1 MTLAPSILWLLAG
14 AALLALEAFGI
25 PGIGFLFIG
34 LGAIVT
40 GIAVEAGITNSGDY
54 ISQFAIFFVTSGAL
68 TVLLW
73 RKLKTWHTS
82 PKMAERYS
90 NMVGDQASVGKGGL
104 TPGKEGRVGWSGTTM
119 RAVLAPEITV
129 TLAEGAT
136 VTIVA
141 VKGNLV
147 SVKPN

>member
-1 MTLAPSILWLLAG
+1 MTLPVSILWLLAG
-14 AALLALEAFGI
+14 AALVALEAFG
-25 PGIGFLFIG
+25 PGLGFLFIG
-34 LGAIVT
+34 LGAIATGVAIEVGVVT
-40 GIAVEAGITNSGDY
+40 PADY
-54 ISQFAIFFVTSGAL
+54 ISQIAILFISSGLFAI
-68 TVLLW
+68 LLW

-82 PKMAERYS
+82 PETAERYS

-104 TPGKEGRVGWSGTTM
+104 TPGKEGQVGWSGTTM

-147 SVKPN
+147 TVKPN